1 MTFYQLRRKTSQLF
15 AGHQVGHNMPNQA
28 TVNAVNRITK
38 LMTLYP
44 CVYVLLT
51 LPLSSARMW
60 SMAHQGAQI
69 SDAFACTAGALLTS
83 CGWVD
88 SLLYTLTRKALLRDT
103 MPGHGT
109 QSSRM
114 PVETTDSWEATELGN
129 KGITHTRTVTVDS
142 GQVRDKYGPDDI
154 GRIERHIRQVSDVP
168 RFNGRELSPTGSI
181 DPILSGR
188 TPNARINTHISVGM
202 HDFTDGLERKSDD
215 SASSNSRRYG
225 RRR

>member
-1 MTFYQLRRKTSQLF
+1 
-15 AGHQVGHNMPNQA
+15 MPNQA

-60 SMAHQGAQI
+60 SMAHHGAQI
-69 SDAFACTAGALLTS
+69 SDAVACTAGALLTS

-103 MPGHGT
+103 MPNHGT
-109 QSSRM
+109 HSSRM
-114 PVETTDSWEATELGN
+114 PVEASDSWEATELGN

-142 GQVRDKYGPDDI
+142 GQVRDKYDVDDA
-154 GRIERHIRQVSDVP
+154 GSIERHGRLPSSTP
-168 RFNGRELSPTGSI
+168 RYGGRATSPTGSI

-188 TPNARINTHISVGM
+188 CSNAVVKTSISVGLQEFM
-202 HDFTDGLERKSDD
+202 EESERKSDD
-215 SASSNSRRYG
+215 SGSLSTKQYA